1 MHCLGRTVIQVA
13 VGGRSFK
20 LACIVARRLLSG
32 VDAILGMD
40 VIAKIGG
47 LLVNGNGVQFV
58 NDVKT
63 GLVCVGDSTE
73 RRDAKVGKVE
83 ESTRP
88 DFRTMPTT
96 TLIDQDFT
104 ASFDGKFGL

>member
-1 MHCLGRTVIQVA
+1 MAEV
-13 VGGRSFK
+13 
-20 LACIVARRLLSG
+20 LSLHALSPDVCYLVG